1 MSSLSTRLLVLCDRP
16 SLCLSACFWV
26 WRCGNG
32 SAVTGFLRSGASGAQ
47 RLVRWS
53 KPRRAPPLAEAA
65 LGPHFQYREAESP
78 RCGKEGRDAGE
89 AGEGLGHASA
99 CGAQQG
105 RGRRQLFCP
114 PTHPACTIPHRLPL
128 VKGTVLNCARISG
141 SMSEARPGCRHWT
154 CQTNGLQ
161 LPSSESSPPLLVVSG
176 PRPRPSW
183 LLSPPPC
190 LCCWSVAS
198 RRCFD
203 ALRCADRYSSTC
215 LCVIEV
221 PHLLPEATRTGF

>member
-65 LGPHFQYREAESP
+65 LGPLFQYREAESP

-114 PTHPACTIPHRLPL
+114 PTHPTCTIPHTSCWRC
-128 VKGTVLNCARISG
+128 GNG
-141 SMSEARPGCRHWT
+141 SA
-154 CQTNGLQ
+154 
-161 LPSSESSPPLLVVSG
+161 V
-176 PRPRPSW
+176 
-183 LLSPPPC
+183 
-190 LCCWSVAS
+190 
-198 RRCFD
+198 
-203 ALRCADRYSSTC
+203 
-215 LCVIEV
+215 
-221 PHLLPEATRTGF
+221 TGFLRSGASGAQRPVRWPKPRRAPP

>member
-1 MSSLSTRLLVLCDRP
+1 MQRP
-16 SLCLSACFWV
+16 SFCLSVCFWV

-65 LGPHFQYREAESP
+65 LGPLFQYREAESP

-114 PTHPACTIPHRLPL
+114 PTHPTCTTPGIPHTSGRGVALRSPGPLPQPQAHAL
-128 VKGTVLNCARISG
+128 RS
-141 SMSEARPGCRHWT
+141 
-154 CQTNGLQ
+154 
-161 LPSSESSPPLLVVSG
+161 SG
-176 PRPRPSW
+176 PGACGPSGPALKKMAGSAFALPQWPSGPLW
-183 LLSPPPC
+183 LMC
-190 LCCWSVAS
+190 
-198 RRCFD
+198 
-203 ALRCADRYSSTC
+203 
-215 LCVIEV
+215 
-221 PHLLPEATRTGF
+221 